1 MKSLFAHQK
10 HSILLITSES
20 IARVD
25 LCAGKLPTVLAAHT
39 APRPEFTEL
48 ATAVGQALALGQ
60 SQRGKVWIFTDQLWS
75 GRVALPA
82 DVVHAVAPA
91 QLTQTLA
98 LEAEYDSGISPF
110 TSLTSQLASQESS
123 PVKSLAER
131 SWWVTQVDQA
141 QYESI
146 IAAFPK
152 WAGSLAG
159 LAAFSDAP
167 KEFSLHLPSLPVGP
181 VHQLTASELGEI
193 ATQWHALAT
202 ARPARIPVIHP
213 PQRGIDRQRQQQLS
227 LVGAA
232 LAVLLCIAHFAA
244 TRTQQTD
251 LSLSLTELSAHETQL
266 KKQIDQLDRTVRST
280 EADAK
285 LENAKR
291 EAETQRTVETRRR
304 VTEHDAAR
312 RFPSFLLQALST
324 TAYPEHHLSKIE
336 LGRDRVTLSGIALNG
351 SSVAKLAQDLDQQLA
366 AVAWRVQP
374 PELSAAGLGSLV
386 SFKLTLLS
394 SPATKTNI
402 TARRQGS
409 LHVH

>member
-10 HSILLITSES
+10 HFVLFITSES
-20 IARVD
+20 IARID
-25 LCAGKLPTVLAAHT
+25 LCVGKSPTAVAMHS
-39 APRPEFTEL
+39 APRPEFSEL

-60 SQRGKVWIFTDQLWS
+60 IQCGKVWIFADQVWS

-82 DVVHAVAPA
+82 DVVNAVAPA

-110 TSLTSQLASQESS
+110 ASLTSQLASQESS

-141 QYESI
+141 QYEAI

-152 WAGSLAG
+152 WAGCLDG

-167 KEFSLHLPSLPVGP
+167 KEFALQLPSLPMRP
-181 VHQLTASELGEI
+181 VHHLTESELGELAI
-193 ATQWHALAT
+193 QWHALAT

-213 PQRGIDRQRQQQLS
+213 PQRGIDRQRQQQLC
-227 LVGAA
+227 LVGAV
-232 LAVLLCIAHFAA
+232 LAVLLCIAHFTTA
-244 TRTQQTD
+244 RTQQTG
-251 LSLSLTELSAHETQL
+251 LSLSLTELSTHEKQL
-266 KKQIDQLDRTVRST
+266 KKQIAQLERSVRST

-291 EAETQRTVETRRR
+291 EAETQRTAETRRR
-304 VTEHDAAR
+304 LAEHDAAR
-312 RFPSFLLQALST
+312 RFPSFLLQALAT
-324 TAYPEHHLSKIE
+324 TAHPEHHLSKIE

-351 SSVAKLAQDLDQQLA
+351 SSVAKLAQDLDQQLV

-374 PELSAAGLGSLV
+374 PEMSAAGLGSLV
-386 SFKLTLLS
+386 SFKLTLVS
-394 SPATKTNI
+394 RPASKTNV

-409 LHVH
+409 PHVH